1 MPNDNAYARSRK
13 RAKAKLG
20 FFNHA
25 IVYAVVI
32 GFLFIINFATS
43 SEHLWAF
50 WPAIGWGIALAIHG
64 ATVYLQTDQAEMLDR
79 MTEREM
85 EREKARQQH

>member
-1 MPNDNAYARSRK
+1 MSNDTAYARARK

-32 GFLFIINFATS
+32 GFLFIVNFVTS
-43 SEHLWAF
+43 SEYLWAF

-64 ATVYLQTDQAEMLDR
+64 ATVYLKTDEAEMLDR
-79 MTEREM
+79 MTEREL
-85 EREKARQQH
+85 EREKARHQN